1 MTHVFK
7 HPNFYKK
14 LKAELKEK
22 LKLQMTPE
30 GSQMTPEGSQMTPET
45 GHRIQGS
52 SSSDKQQASSSSSS
66 SSCDKLSRDNFD
78 K

>member
-52 SSSDKQQASSSSSS
+52 SSSSSDKQQASS

>member
-30 GSQMTPEGSQMTPET
+30 GSQMTPET

-52 SSSDKQQASSSSSS
+52 SSSDKQQASSSS
-66 SSCDKLSRDNFD
+66 CDKLSRDNFD

>member
-1 MTHVFK
+1 VTHVFK

-30 GSQMTPEGSQMTPET
+30 T

-66 SSCDKLSRDNFD
+66 CDKLSRDNFD